1 MFPQVNGLGEFF
13 YLIKHDNNLLTN
25 DKNLLKSKYN
35 TIISEVLLMK
45 RETLF
50 LKIAVV
56 LMGLPVLALCIF
68 VLPRI
73 AEYFAELNP
82 NLDFLQ
88 YPFLIGL
95 YLTALVFFYALYQSV
110 KLLRYIDKN
119 QAFSELSVKALKNI
133 KYCAITIGAL
143 YVVFMPLLYLMA
155 EADDAPGI
163 ILIGMVII
171 FGCMVIA
178 VFAAVLQKL
187 LKNAID
193 IKSENDLTI

>member
-35 TIISEVLLMK
+35 TIISEVLFMK

-56 LMGLPVLALCIF
+56 LTGLPVLVLCIF
-68 VLPRI
+68 LLPET
-73 AEYFAELNP
+73 AEFFAELNP
-82 NLDFLQ
+82 KLDFLQ

-95 YLTALVFFYALYQSV
+95 YVTAIVFFVALYQTL
-110 KLLRYIDKN
+110 KLLSYIDRN
-119 QAFSELSVKALKNI
+119 QAFSDLSVK
-133 KYCAITIGAL
+133 T
-143 YVVFMPLLYLMA
+143 
-155 EADDAPGI
+155 
-163 ILIGMVII
+163 LIGMVII